1 MPRPGHK
8 ATPDAYQCCLTICHN
23 GLMNTIFNLNSL
35 ENHRAQGELQGQGDD
50 VHRKIQRC
58 PAARATC
65 GGRKERDI
73 VFTVM
78 IV

>member
-1 MPRPGHK
+1 
-8 ATPDAYQCCLTICHN
+8 
-23 GLMNTIFNLNSL
+23 MNTIFNLNSL